1 MTTSSRSKSARR
13 AAAAAL
19 PAETATDVAREPSAL
34 DAWSEKLEM
43 LLASDRAKAVGAAA
57 LLAGAIVIGLLAGL
71 ELAVLTLAGTALLFV
86 IWLMWLSLQSLA
98 GETPI
103 TLDEAMGLAAP
114 SAEEERKRSV
124 LRALKDLEYERSV
137 GKISEQDYVELST
150 RYREEA
156 KNLMRQ
162 LQEGNSQDRA
172 QVERVVA
179 ERLAELGPPPGDASD
194 DEDEVEDHDEPG
206 DGDDEVGEEPGESTT
221 DQSGEASDRT
231 GTESASPASK
241 PVAGAASV
249 ASDPTPKAPV
259 HAPALKAEAT
269 KASDAR
275 PTPTRRCAACST
287 RNELDAQFCKK
298 CGARMAGEA
307 QILCHACPSV
317 YSRSEPS
324 CPDCGV
330 RQEAE

>member
-1 MTTSSRSKSARR
+1 MTTKSKRHSGRR
-13 AAAAAL
+13 AAA
-19 PAETATDVAREPSAL
+19 TDAVREPSPL
-34 DAWSEKLEM
+34 DVWSEKLET
-43 LLASDRAKAVGAAA
+43 LVASDRAKAVGAAV
-57 LLAGAIVIGLLAGL
+57 LVAGAVVIGLLAGL

-98 GETPI
+98 GETTI
-103 TLDEAMGLAAP
+103 TLDEAMALAAP

-172 QVERVVA
+172 QVERLVA
-179 ERLAELGPPPGDASD
+179 ERLAELGPPRAAEPEDG
-194 DEDEVEDHDEPG
+194 DEDEDEDEDQDEPG
-206 DGDDEVGEEPGESTT
+206 DGHDDVEEDRSESTT
-221 DQSGEASDRT
+221 
-231 GTESASPASK
+231 ESESPSSK
-241 PVAGAASV
+241 PVATGAAG
-249 ASDPTPKAPV
+249 ASSPAPKADVQVPV
-259 HAPALKAEAT
+259 AKAEPT
-269 KASDAR
+269 KAPEPRA
-275 PTPTRRCAACST
+275 TPTRRCAACST

-298 CGARMAGEA
+298 CGARMAAED
-307 QILCHACPSV
+307 QVLCHACPSV